1 MGAGDPRRLRPWSR
15 SYISAELPRRFRS
28 AGLPR
33 PPPGEAKPSR
43 RPSMARGNWRKSPDF
58 GTPGPGARRASA
70 GRREVPASPPPPR
83 VQQPAS
89 AGLPAPASRRLAA
102 RPRAALT
109 RRAGCRRSASAQS
122 HSQSAA
128 RLMLP
133 GPAAGVERR
142 AARIRAAPRCADCAG
157 LRFGAA
163 GCAARS
169 SLERCPAR
177 GSPRRG
183 LRIRRPLSA
192 PLTAGFLSAQL
203 CSRLHLSRRA
213 PPYNKPAGP

>member
-1 MGAGDPRRLRPWSR
+1 MKPFVYKCGAPTQVPLRRAPQALAQRGETLT
-15 SYISAELPRRFRS
+15 A
-28 AGLPR
+28 
-33 PPPGEAKPSR
+33 PPPTHPHDKRHWR
-43 RPSMARGNWRKSPDF
+43 RSPDF

-70 GRREVPASPPPPR
+70 GRREVPSSPPPPR

-109 RRAGCRRSASAQS
+109 GRAGCRRSASAQS

-133 GPAAGVERR
+133 GPAAGGERR
-142 AARIRAAPRCADCAG
+142 AARVRAAPRCADCAG
-157 LRFGAA
+157 IRVGAA

-177 GSPRRG
+177 GRPR
-183 LRIRRPLSA
+183 
-192 PLTAGFLSAQL
+192 
-203 CSRLHLSRRA
+203 
-213 PPYNKPAGP
+213 